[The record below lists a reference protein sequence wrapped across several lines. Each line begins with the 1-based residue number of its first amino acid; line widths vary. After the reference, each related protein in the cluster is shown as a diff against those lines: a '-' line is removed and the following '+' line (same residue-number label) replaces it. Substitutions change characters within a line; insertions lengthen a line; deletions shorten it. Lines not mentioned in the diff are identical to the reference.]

1 MIDVLKRPIALYA
14 LAALMLTGI
23 LTSMV
28 AARVAHLKNGREI
41 VLNIRPVDPRD
52 LFKGDYVR
60 LGFDISQA
68 SREQMK
74 DFDAAS
80 NMPVHVLLEDAGA
93 AGAWRIVSVTMTE
106 PKVSASQIV
115 LRATA
120 SGSGWLRYGIERYYV
135 PEGTGPKL
143 EDQARTNKLSA
154 IVAVNARGE
163 TAIKGLK
170 LDGKT
175 IHVEPLL

>member
-1 MIDVLKRPIALYA
+1 MIDLLKRP
-14 LAALMLTGI
+14 AALFAMAALLLTGI
-23 LTSMV
+23 LTSIV

-68 SREQMK
+68 TREQMK
-74 DFDAAS
+74 DLFAAS
-80 NMPVHVLLEDAGA
+80 HTPVYVLLDEAGTE
-93 AGAWRIVSVTMTE
+93 GAWRIASVATIE
-106 PKVSASQIV
+106 PKASTSQIV
-115 LRATA
+115 LRAVA

-143 EDQARTNKLSA
+143 EDKARTNKLSA

-163 TAIKGLK
+163 AAIKGLK
-170 LDGKT
+170 LDGKP